1 MSIIPVK
8 KIPEI
13 QEYAV
18 STGGTIYAGQVL
30 TMGGS
35 GAVTNTLTVY
45 ATCAPICCV
54 AAEAKATAASLAA
67 GVLSKI
73 KCYPIY
79 PETTWEASCSGT
91 ASSIGIGSLC
101 NLQNSGRGV
110 QYSATTVTTGGV
122 FVIEEIVSTSKIRG
136 RLRNALY
143 AGRRSALIGGTA

>member
-1 MSIIPVK
+1 MAIIPIR
-8 KIPEI
+8 KIPTI

-18 STGGTIYAGQVL
+18 STCGTITKGQVL

-54 AAEAKATAASLAA
+54 AAEPKATAASLAA

-73 KCYPIY
+73 KCWQIL

-101 NLQNSGRGV
+101 NLQNGGTGV

-122 FVIEEIVSTSKIRG
+122 FVIEEIVSTSKVRG
-136 RLRNALY
+136 KLRNALY
-143 AGRRSALIGGTA
+143 AGRRSVLIGGTA